1 MEAKLKKESREVL
14 KEKTRQVKLKEWSRR
29 GGGAKLKEESREGK
43 LKESREGKLK
53 ESREAKLKEE
63 SRKVKL

>member
-1 MEAKLKKESREVL
+1 MVKKR
-14 KEKTRQVKLKEWSRR
+14 
-29 GGGAKLKEESREGK
+29 GGAKLKEESREGK
-43 LKESREGKLK
+43 PKESREAKLK